1 MAEPKGTQTWT
12 VDASAM
18 GAKGMFW
25 RTHCGDDKFLTRPS
39 DGKPGFV
46 SNGER
51 FRGVEEYRGWVVN
64 VATQKWLPI
73 RDAPAA
79 GASAI
84 DDVAHRRGVA
94 PVGRGKFARDANMQ
108 PIPYLHAEDCGCGGA
123 YCPKP
128 KEAAVAEAAPRRRKP
143 LEYVRPPPPPCVPV
157 VRQRSFSLASVA
169 LCAARVARCA
179 VTVSFEALTAPR
191 MRLHRPVLVPP
202 PKPVAWWVYALYVL
216 AALAVLFVLFAPRSL
231 VERLPLPQALMELLT
246 WDSFWPGVPGG
257 RGWGTGHA
265 PPLYSAL
272 SRWFP

>member
-18 GAKGMFW
+18 GAKGLFW
-25 RTHCGDDKFLTRPS
+25 RTHCGNDKMLTRPS

-94 PVGRGKFARDANMQ
+94 PVGRGKFARDGNMQ
-108 PIPYLHAEDCGCGGA
+108 PIPYLHAEDCACGGA

-128 KEAAVAEAAPRRRKP
+128 KEAAVVEAAPRRRKP

-157 VRQRSFSLASVA
+157 ACPRRLSSTPSK
-169 LCAARVARCA
+169 LCATLRCA
-179 VTVSFEALTAPR
+179 LRPARF
-191 MRLHRPVLVPP
+191 RL
-202 PKPVAWWVYALYVL
+202 
-216 AALAVLFVLFAPRSL
+216 
-231 VERLPLPQALMELLT
+231 
-246 WDSFWPGVPGG
+246 
-257 RGWGTGHA
+257 
-265 PPLYSAL
+265 
-272 SRWFP
+272 